1 MGVSLREFAR
11 RRGVSLT
18 AVQKAIASGRIHKEP
33 DGTID
38 PVRADAE
45 WEANTRPAAEAGE
58 PEETGMTYR
67 KAHKMRLLYEA
78 KLLKLELDVKNGIL
92 GDEDEL
98 CREVFNRARQVRDR
112 LLTIPRRLG
121 PMCAAEKDPEV
132 IRKML
137 AEAFT
142 EALGTMAS
150 PDTYVPLGAN
160 PAR

>member
-137 AEAFT
+137 SEAFA

-150 PDTYVPLGAN
+150 PDTYVPLG
-160 PAR
+160 RSLGR

>member
-1 MGVSLREFAR
+1 MGVSLREYAR
-11 RRGVSLT
+11 HKGVSHT
-18 AVQKAIASGRIHKEP
+18 AVQKAIAAGRISTEA

-38 PVRADAE
+38 PRRADAE
-45 WEANTRPAAEAGE
+45 WEANTRQQANDPE

-67 KAHKMRLLYEA
+67 KARKMRLLYEA

-92 GDEDEL
+92 GDEDDL

-121 PMCAAEKDPEV
+121 PLCAAEKDPEV

-137 AEAFT
+137 RDAFA

-150 PDTYVPLGAN
+150 PDTYIPLGRSL
-160 PAR
+160 AR

>member
-1 MGVSLREFAR
+1 MGVSLREYAR
-11 RRGVSLT
+11 HRGVSHT
-18 AVQKAIASGRIHKEP
+18 AVQKAVAAGRISTEA

-38 PVRADAE
+38 PRRADAE
-45 WEANTRPAAEAGE
+45 WEANTRQQSNDPEPDEA
-58 PEETGMTYR
+58 GMTYR
-67 KAHKMRLLYEA
+67 KARKMRLLYEA

-98 CREVFNRARQVRDR
+98 CREVFSRARQVRDR

-121 PMCAAEKDPEV
+121 PLCAAEKDPEV

-137 AEAFT
+137 RDAFA

-150 PDTYVPLGAN
+150 PDTYIPLGRSL
-160 PAR
+160 AR